1 MLDELD
7 MMRGDDGMLDL
18 KLVYPG
24 TSLPDVRWKQ
34 SVNPA
39 QRGASTLEGTFYTAV
54 NKTVLWTKLFEQRG
68 CTTAFDGTPTAVDA
82 FFAATRHRML
92 RFDFNGVPYA
102 FMRRITDFSDGPS
115 KPSSLARFLPVS
127 RYLLELASGVRVL
140 ECGVLTSPGA

>member
-82 FFAATRHRML
+82 FFAPDGALDVDM
-92 RFDFNGVPYA
+92 A
-102 FMRRITDFSDGPS
+102 RRKKKLWTEVDPTM
-115 KPSSLARFLPVS
+115 
-127 RYLLELASGVRVL
+127 ELVGW
-140 ECGVLTSPGA
+140 